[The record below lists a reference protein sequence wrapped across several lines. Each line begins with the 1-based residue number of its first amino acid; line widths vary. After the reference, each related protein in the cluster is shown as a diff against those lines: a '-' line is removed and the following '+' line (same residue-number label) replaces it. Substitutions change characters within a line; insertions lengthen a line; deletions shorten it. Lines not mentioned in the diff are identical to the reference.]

1 MVLVG
6 GHASQIHGLQYF
18 SHQPNSCSFRFLEFH
33 DFQLDLGTDKQTLSS
48 LMVLGLRTVG

>member
-18 SHQPNSCSFRFLEFH
+18 SHQPNSCSRFLEFH